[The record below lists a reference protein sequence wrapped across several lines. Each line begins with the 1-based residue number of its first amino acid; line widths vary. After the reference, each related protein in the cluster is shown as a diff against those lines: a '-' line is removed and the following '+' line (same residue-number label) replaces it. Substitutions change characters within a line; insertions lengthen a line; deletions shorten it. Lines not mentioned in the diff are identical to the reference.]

1 VTTRRIRFAQPDEAS
16 TLSRVALRSK
26 AHWGYDNSF
35 LESCRAELDVPP
47 SACDGTHLIVAIE
60 DATLARFARISGG
73 QPEGELSA
81 LFVDPPFMKQGVG
94 GDLLRAVMVQASAR
108 LVCAACS
115 STPIPALKVSTCAR
129 VPFGWGIH
137 PAGQSPGGC
146 SLVYGSTFT
155 MSERGPRGDPPVARE
170 ETHWFTFPYPGTIR
184 WRKLHD
190 SHPED
195 WGVC

>member
-47 SACDGTHLIVAIE
+47 SACDGTHVIVAIE

-94 GDLLRAVMVQASAR
+94 GDLLRAVMVQASALGLRR
-108 LVCAACS
+108 LLLDSDPGAEGFYLRAGAVRVGD
-115 STPIPALKVSTCAR
+115 TPSGSIPGRLLPR
-129 VPFGWGIH
+129 LRLDIH
-137 PAGQSPGGC
+137 N
-146 SLVYGSTFT
+146 
-155 MSERGPRGDPPVARE
+155 E
-170 ETHWFTFPYPGTIR
+170 
-184 WRKLHD
+184 
-190 SHPED
+190 
-195 WGVC
+195 